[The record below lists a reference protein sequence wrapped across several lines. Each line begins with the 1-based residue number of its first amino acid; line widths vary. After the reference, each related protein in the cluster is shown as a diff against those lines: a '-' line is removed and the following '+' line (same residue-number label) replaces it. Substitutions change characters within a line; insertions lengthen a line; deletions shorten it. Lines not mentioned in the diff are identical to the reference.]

1 METLNDLHAMS
12 CMRLAVFVALRTR
25 YSRDRTCSVRV
36 RIAFIASRVLYMM
49 LGQRDLRAKASMQCL
64 FGLVNE
70 PYFILF
76 SSTGF
81 NFKVLILGA
90 WGLRPT
96 HIRVPLPLPHAQVSQ
111 RSTVDL
117 LLGQCV
123 LHAGCRLGAPILC
136 LHIRKV
142 RADQSPVLSKVV
154 CQT

>member
-1 METLNDLHAMS
+1 MDSVETLNDLHAMS

-70 PYFILF
+70 PYFSLF
-76 SSTGF
+76 SSIGF

-96 HIRVPLPLPHAQVSQ
+96 YNCEQ
-111 RSTVDL
+111 D
-117 LLGQCV
+117 GQFANWHLV
-123 LHAGCRLGAPILC
+123 LVVFLA
-136 LHIRKV
+136 
-142 RADQSPVLSKVV
+142 ADKAH
-154 CQT
+154 